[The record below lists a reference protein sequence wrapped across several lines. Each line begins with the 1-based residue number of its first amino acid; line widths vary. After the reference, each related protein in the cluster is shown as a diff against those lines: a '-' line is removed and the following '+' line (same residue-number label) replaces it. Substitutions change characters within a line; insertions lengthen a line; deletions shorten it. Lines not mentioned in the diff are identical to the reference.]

1 MSPVGCSSSAGQKAE
16 LVLFLF
22 HCLICAFM
30 WALSPALT
38 VGKGCEDT
46 VPAAPTMTPL
56 CKLPEES
63 DASMRARLFTSLS
76 QSFPHSQ
83 LYKALHGE
91 ADLVLNGADNN
102 GDSEDDDDSLYG
114 DHLSNSCFA
123 SLRMDRRDSDDFDDD
138 LRSLEWLQSEDL
150 LKNIGGEILDRE
162 DGDNSPAPGEQKE
175 NQDMKPELALLQGAV
190 AHQPPHLPYMPQ
202 KHVNSKPPYSFSCL
216 IFMAVEASPQ
226 KRLPVKDIYNW
237 ILTQFP
243 YFQNAPTGWK
253 NSVRHNLSLNKCFKK
268 VEKDK
273 GQSIGKG
280 SLWCIDPAY
289 RPNLLQA
296 LRKTPYHPYHQLQ
309 MTSTQP
315 QNYMLYQSLPGSGRT
330 VLPLTQRP
338 VPNTVS
344 PHLFPFLS
352 RRLAQTSFDVDNE
365 MKDVAQTLVALK
377 GSIKKELPD
386 NSANE
391 DIGPTWRHHKRSYSS
406 SASQHRPTSPV
417 IVTNHPS
424 LDHAYSSSRLLED
437 DAPSQ
442 SSSSSSSIDEEYDFG
457 DADEECESD
466 YESPMEWDSD
476 AKDEVDGDIP
486 GVPST
491 NSSRKGKLKIV
502 EHEADKEI
510 EDDEQKKLHEG
521 ASALLNL
528 AGFLLDQSRERAG
541 SVATSPGRDQRGAPG
556 RAGPRQRKQIF
567 NKGQATKKISQDK
580 EVEEVVKKTPSKS
593 KRKNAGNNAKYD
605 NDDYTL
611 GKANKTSVKSR
622 RLSATESAKQRKAQA
637 IKSPN
642 GKAGRKVSKT
652 LPKVKSPSGRVSSS
666 HKAVKKKASDS
677 KKLKL
682 SKAFGKKTSNLNSS
696 DGPVEENKKLK
707 TSLTKTDIL
716 KNGVSKRAALSV
728 SKRVQEE
735 NKVSVKEATVPNT
748 PPLSSADNN
757 NESPKSSMTT
767 ASGGAKSDGASALL
781 AHNNNNVTNNNN
793 NISKSTEVPDKAGLP
808 NASGD
813 APVQIKCEQ
822 TADHLKEG
830 QNLSSRLTPPP
841 AASLSVIGKSHKSP
855 HFTRFSKKKSA
866 LS

>member
-1 MSPVGCSSSAGQKAE
+1 MTDS
-16 LVLFLF
+16 
-22 HCLICAFM
+22 
-30 WALSPALT
+30 
-38 VGKGCEDT
+38 GCEDT
-46 VPAAPTMTPL
+46 VPTAPTMTGL

-91 ADLVLNGADNN
+91 TDLVLNGADN

-150 LKNIGGEILDRE
+150 LKNIGGEILDR
-162 DGDNSPAPGEQKE
+162 DDSDTSRGPGEQKE
-175 NQDMKPELALLQGAV
+175 NEDVKPDLTLLQGV
-190 AHQPPHLPYMPQ
+190 VTQQPPHLPYMPQ

-315 QNYMLYQSLPGSGRT
+315 QNYMLYQSLPNSGRT
-330 VLPLTQRP
+330 ILPLTQRP

-352 RRLAQTSFDVDNE
+352 RRLAQTAFDVDNE
-365 MKDVAQTLVALK
+365 IKDVAQTLVALK

-386 NSANE
+386 NSVNE

-406 SASQHRPTSPV
+406 SINQRRPSSPV
-417 IVTNHPS
+417 IVTDHPS
-424 LDHAYSSSRLLED
+424 LDHAYSSSRVLED
-437 DAPSQ
+437 DAPSH

-466 YESPMEWDSD
+466 YHSDMDWDSD
-476 AKDEVDGDIP
+476 TKDEVDGD
-486 GVPST
+486 VPASPT
-491 NSSRKGKLKIV
+491 ESNVNGKRSKPKAGENDTIKRKV
-502 EHEADKEI
+502 SI
-510 EDDEQKKLHEG
+510 ETEEDEQKKLHEG

-528 AGFLLDQSRERAG
+528 AGLLLDQSRQRVGVVPFAANGQKCSSPAG
-541 SVATSPGRDQRGAPG
+541 GDSQRSKGRP
-556 RAGPRQRKQIF
+556 P
-567 NKGQATKKISQDK
+567 KKIDLKKESQEIFK
-580 EVEEVVKKTPSKS
+580 RTPSKS
-593 KRKNAGNNAKYD
+593 KRKNAGSNAKYD
-605 NDDYTL
+605 NEEYSL
-611 GKANKTSVKSR
+611 AQSR
-622 RLSATESAKQRKAQA
+622 
-637 IKSPN
+637 
-642 GKAGRKVSKT
+642 GKVSISPGRANSKGKKNQSLKSAST
-652 LPKVKSPSGRVSSS
+652 KPGKKVSEALNKVKSSGDKVNNS
-666 HKAVKKKASDS
+666 HKSVKKKAVES

-682 SKAFGKKTSNLNSS
+682 SKAFGRKTTSKSSCEPLKENSM
-696 DGPVEENKKLK
+696 KLK
-707 TSLTKTDIL
+707 KSLGKSAGL
-716 KNGVSKRAALSV
+716 KNGMSKRTSV
-728 SKRVQEE
+728 S
-735 NKVSVKEATVPNT
+735 NKSKEIERASNEDKVVPHSSPNT
-748 PPLSSADNN
+748 TDNELS
-757 NESPKSSMTT
+757 KSSML
-767 ASGGAKSDGASALL
+767 AKAAKVEPDHALVKL
-781 AHNNNNVTNNNN
+781 AHNNNN
-793 NISKSTEVPDKAGLP
+793 IDESKNVETRFKCGLP
-808 NASGD
+808 SASGD
-813 APVQIKCEQ
+813 APALLKAEPGSEDQKTI
-822 TADHLKEG
+822 AD
-830 QNLSSRLTPPP
+830 NSS
-841 AASLSVIGKSHKSP
+841 ASSITFSPHVNSHKSP

-866 LS
+866 LN